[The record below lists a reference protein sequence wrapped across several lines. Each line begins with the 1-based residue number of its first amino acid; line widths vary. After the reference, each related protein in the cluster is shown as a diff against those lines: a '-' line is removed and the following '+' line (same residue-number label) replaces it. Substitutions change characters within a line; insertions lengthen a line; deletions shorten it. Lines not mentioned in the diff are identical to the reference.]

1 MPTFPSESWPADA
14 VIEALDGTVDSG
26 TGLPYVAKGVGPNSS
41 PTYEVQYNRRLL
53 RQNQT
58 LASARQGMVVDE
70 GPLNVGVYPLEYS
83 LNGARKSFA
92 GATNQAV
99 PDDATRKVYVDASN
113 ALQVQTAYPTD
124 LTSFVPL
131 ATVTAA
137 AGTVTIV
144 DDRSQVLYG
153 VSPVDPSAKTF
164 PVAPS
169 VYLSGTLSVKVWEIE
184 WVAPLDFTLRHANGR
199 VNTAPVGAAL
209 IVDVRVNGASVFASQ
224 AEMIN
229 VADGQQQDQSA
240 TKNHAV
246 TAGDVLTFEVE
257 QVGSTTAGADLT
269 ITISGLAA
277 MDSV

>member
-1 MPTFPSESWPADA
+1 MPTFPNEAWPADA
-14 VIEALDGTVDSG
+14 VIEALDGTVDSA

-41 PTYEVQYNRRLL
+41 PTYEVQFNRRLL

-58 LASARQGMVVDE
+58 LAAARHGMVVDE
-70 GPLNVGVYPLEYS
+70 GSLNVGVYPLEYT
-83 LNGARKSFA
+83 LNGVRKSFA
-92 GATNQAV
+92 GATSQAL
-99 PDDATRKVYVDASN
+99 PDDVTRKVYIDASN
-113 ALQVQTAYPTD
+113 ALQIQATYPTD

-137 AGTVTIV
+137 AGAVTIV
-144 DDRSQVLYG
+144 DDRPLVLYA
-153 VSPVDPSAKTF
+153 VSPVDPSAKAF
-164 PVAPS
+164 PMAPS
-169 VYLSGTLSVKVWEIE
+169 VYLGGTMSLKVWEIE
-184 WVAPLDFTLRHANGR
+184 WVAPFDFTLRHAIGR

-209 IVDVRVNGASVFASQ
+209 IVDLRVNGTSIFASQ

-277 MDSV
+277 MDSA